1 MPSQRRTEAGHRARR
16 PHEVRAPRDRAK
28 GRRRLEPLR
37 IAIVLGQAA
46 PPGRLARAAAALA
59 GAIDKVRAES
69 AVSLIDLS
77 ATPLEPCD
85 GRPADKYGR
94 ATRDAVAAIRSA
106 SAVVLCSPVYRAS
119 FPGVLKN
126 ALDLL
131 PVEALRDK
139 PVGIVA
145 MGASDHHYLGVD
157 GHLRS
162 VLAWFGAI
170 ALPTSVYLKSADFN
184 ADGSPSP
191 QTVETLAILARSLVE
206 LAERVRGASFGPP
219 PLAAR
224 V

>member
-1 MPSQRRTEAGHRARR
+1 MS
-16 PHEVRAPRDRAK
+16 APN
-28 GRRRLEPLR
+28 RRLKKRPKSPPLR
-37 IAIVLGQAA
+37 IAVVLGQAT
-46 PPGRLARAAAALA
+46 PPGRLARAASDLAAEIRKL
-59 GAIDKVRAES
+59 RAD
-69 AVSLIDLS
+69 AVVSSIDLA
-77 ATPLEPCD
+77 ATPLEVCD
-85 GRPADKYGR
+85 GRAADAYGR
-94 ATRDAVAAIRSA
+94 ATRDAVGAIRSA
-106 SAVVLCSPVYRAS
+106 AAVVLCSPVYRAS

-139 PVGIVA
+139 PVAIVA

-157 GHLRS
+157 GHLRA

-170 ALPTSVYLKSADFN
+170 ALPTSVYLKGADFA
-184 ADGSPSP
+184 ADGSPTS
-191 QTVETLAILARSLVE
+191 QTVETLAALARSLVE

>member
-1 MPSQRRTEAGHRARR
+1 MKMPAKRRATGS
-16 PHEVRAPRDRAK
+16 RAK
-28 GRRRLEPLR
+28 GLRKPAPLR
-37 IAIVLGQAA
+37 IAVVLGQAA

-59 GAIDKVRAES
+59 GEIRKLRAAS
-69 AVSLIDLS
+69 SVSMVDLS
-77 ATPLEPCD
+77 ATLLDACD
-85 GRPADKYGR
+85 GRAAERYGP
-94 ATRDAVAAIRSA
+94 ATREAVGTVRSA
-106 SAVVLCSPVYRAS
+106 SAIVLCSPVYRAS

-126 ALDLL
+126 LLDLL

-139 PVGIVA
+139 PVAIVA

-170 ALPTSVYLKSADFN
+170 ALPTSVYLKGADFGT
-184 ADGSPSP
+184 DGRPSP
-191 QTVETLAILARSLVE
+191 QAVETLATLARSLVE

-219 PLAAR
+219 PLAAG

>member
-1 MPSQRRTEAGHRARR
+1 MVARGSQSKKRRGS
-16 PHEVRAPRDRAK
+16 P
-28 GRRRLEPLR
+28 PLR

-46 PPGRLARAAAALA
+46 PPGRLARAASALA
-59 GAIDKVRAES
+59 GEIRKRRAGVV
-69 AVSLIDLS
+69 VSSIDLS
-77 ATPLEPCD
+77 ATPLEACD
-85 GRPADKYGR
+85 GRPADAYGR
-94 ATRDAVAAIRSA
+94 ATRDAVEAIRSA

-139 PVGIVA
+139 PVAIVA

-157 GHLRS
+157 GHLRA

-170 ALPTSVYLKSADFN
+170 ALPTSVYLKGADFA
-184 ADGSPSP
+184 ADGNPSW
-191 QTVETLAILARSLVE
+191 QTVETLATLAGSLVD
-206 LAERVRGASFGPP
+206 LAERTRGASFGPP

>member
-1 MPSQRRTEAGHRARR
+1 MSTPGGRT
-16 PHEVRAPRDRAK
+16 K
-28 GRRRLEPLR
+28 RRRKSPPLR

-46 PPGRLARAAAALA
+46 PPGRLARAASALA
-59 GAIDKVRAES
+59 GAIEKLRAES
-69 AVSLIDLS
+69 AVTLIDLS
-77 ATPLEPCD
+77 ATPLETCD
-85 GRPADKYGR
+85 GRSLQSYGR
-94 ATRDAVAAIRSA
+94 TTRDGVGAIGLA

-139 PVGIVA
+139 PVAIVA

-157 GHLRS
+157 GQLRS
-162 VLAWFGAI
+162 VLAWFGAL
-170 ALPTSVYLKSADFN
+170 ALPTSVYLTGTDFT
-184 ADGSPSP
+184 ADGSPSR
-191 QTVETLAILARSLVE
+191 ETLETLGVLARSL
-206 LAERVRGASFGPP
+206 LDLTDRVRGAAFGPP

>member
-1 MPSQRRTEAGHRARR
+1 MGAPNSRTRR
-16 PHEVRAPRDRAK
+16 PRKSP
-28 GRRRLEPLR
+28 PLR
-37 IAIVLGQAA
+37 IAVVLGQAA
-46 PPGRLARAAAALA
+46 PPGRLARAASALA
-59 GAIDKVRAES
+59 GEIRKLRPS
-69 AVSLIDLS
+69 AVVSSIDLS
-77 ATPLEPCD
+77 ATPLEACD
-85 GRPADKYGR
+85 GRPADAYGR
-94 ATRDAVAAIRSA
+94 ATRDVVGAIRSA

-139 PVGIVA
+139 PVAIVA

-157 GHLRS
+157 SHLRA

-170 ALPTSVYLKSADFN
+170 ALPTSVYLKGADFA
-184 ADGSPSP
+184 ADGSPSS
-191 QTVETLAILARSLVE
+191 QTVETLATLARSLVE

>member
-1 MPSQRRTEAGHRARR
+1 MAAS
-16 PHEVRAPRDRAK
+16 RDRTK
-28 GRRRLEPLR
+28 SRRKSPPLR
-37 IAIVLGQAA
+37 IAVVLGQAA
-46 PPGRLARAAAALA
+46 PPGRLARAAAAL
-59 GAIDKVRAES
+59 GGEIRKLRAD
-69 AVSLIDLS
+69 AVVASIDLS
-77 ATPLEPCD
+77 VTPLEACD
-85 GRPADKYGR
+85 GRPADAYGR
-94 ATRDAVAAIRSA
+94 PTRDAVGAIHSA

-139 PVGIVA
+139 PVAIVA

-157 GHLRS
+157 GHLRA

-170 ALPTSVYLKSADFN
+170 ALPTSVYLKGADFA
-184 ADGSPSP
+184 ADGSPSSE
-191 QTVETLAILARSLVE
+191 TVETLATLAGSLVE
-206 LAERVRGASFGPP
+206 LAERLGGASFGPP

>member
-1 MPSQRRTEAGHRARR
+1 MPLKACDGINRLTGMEQRRATPSTRS
-16 PHEVRAPRDRAK
+16 APR
-28 GRRRLEPLR
+28 
-37 IAIVLGQAA
+37 
-46 PPGRLARAAAALA
+46 PP
-59 GAIDKVRAES
+59 S
-69 AVSLIDLS
+69 CS
-77 ATPLEPCD
+77 
-85 GRPADKYGR
+85 
-94 ATRDAVAAIRSA
+94 
-106 SAVVLCSPVYRAS
+106 CSPVYRAS

-157 GHLRS
+157 SHLRS

-170 ALPTSVYLKSADFN
+170 ALPTSVYLKGADFA
-184 ADGSPSP
+184 ADGSPSS
-191 QTVETLAILARSLVE
+191 QAVEMLATLARSLIE
-206 LAERVRGASFGPP
+206 LAERVRGVSFGPP

>member
-1 MPSQRRTEAGHRARR
+1 MTSPRRPGAGVRARR
-16 PHEVRAPRDRAK
+16 PHEVRATGSRK
-28 GRRRLEPLR
+28 GRRRPAPLR
-37 IAIVLGQAA
+37 IAVVLGQAA

-59 GAIDKVRAES
+59 GEIAKLRAEC

-77 ATPLEPCD
+77 ATPLEACD
-85 GRPADKYGR
+85 GRPGDRYGA
-94 ATRDAVAAIRSA
+94 ATRDAVDTIHSA
-106 SAVVLCSPVYRAS
+106 SAIVLCSPVYRAS

-157 GHLRS
+157 SHLRS

-170 ALPTSVYLKSADFN
+170 ALPTSVYLKGADFA
-184 ADGSPSP
+184 ADGSPSS
-191 QTVETLAILARSLVE
+191 QTVETLATLARSLVE
-206 LAERVRGASFGPP
+206 LAERVRGVSFGPP

>member
-1 MPSQRRTEAGHRARR
+1 MPLRRRPRTEVRG
-16 PHEVRAPRDRAK
+16 EVRAPGSRTK
-28 GRRRLEPLR
+28 LRRKSAPLR
-37 IAIVLGQAA
+37 IAVLLGQAA
-46 PPGRLARAAAALA
+46 PPGRFARATSALV
-59 GAIDKVRAES
+59 GEIGKVRADA

-77 ATPLEPCD
+77 STSLEACD
-85 GRPADKYGR
+85 GRPADGYGR
-94 ATRDAVAAIRSA
+94 ATRDAIETIRSA
-106 SAVVLCSPVYRAS
+106 SALFLCSPVYRAS

-170 ALPTSVYLKSADFN
+170 ALPTSVYLTGANFA

-191 QTVETLAILARSLVE
+191 QTVETLATLARSLLE
-206 LAERVRGASFGPP
+206 LTERVRGATFGPP

>member
-1 MPSQRRTEAGHRARR
+1 MVARSSPS
-16 PHEVRAPRDRAK
+16 K
-28 GRRRLEPLR
+28 KRRRSTPLR

-46 PPGRLARAAAALA
+46 PPGRLARAASALA
-59 GAIDKVRAES
+59 GEIGKRGVV
-69 AVSLIDLS
+69 VSSIDLS
-77 ATPLEPCD
+77 TTPLEACD
-85 GRPADKYGR
+85 GRQADAYGR
-94 ATRDAVAAIRSA
+94 ATRDAVEAIRAA

-139 PVGIVA
+139 PVAIVA

-157 GHLRS
+157 GHLRA

-170 ALPTSVYLKSADFN
+170 ALPTSVYLKGADFAPN
-184 ADGSPSP
+184 GSPSS
-191 QTVETLAILARSLVE
+191 QTVETLATLAGALVD
-206 LAERVRGASFGPP
+206 LAERVHGASFGPP
-219 PLAAR
+219 PLAAK